1 MAGDCSCK
9 PNYERECEGCD
20 MKPTIDLYSVDGS
33 TFIEHTNLCGPCM
46 FGEADAIDPE
56 TW

>member
-1 MAGDCSCK
+1 
-9 PNYERECEGCD
+9 